1 MDKTI
6 KEFLE
11 ESIRDGHIDITTFV
25 EIQTESGETL
35 AYSDAEDL
43 LDSGVDCI
51 DLCYS
56 ECDKNDDGSVTI
68 IADC

>member
-11 ESIRDGHIDITTFV
+11 ESIATEYFTPDTFV
-25 EIQTESGETL
+25 EIQSSDGEVLGFMT
-35 AYSDAEDL
+35 AEDL
-43 LDSGVDCI
+43 LDSQPDCI

-56 ECDKNDDGSVTI
+56 ESDKLDDGSIVVITE
-68 IADC
+68 